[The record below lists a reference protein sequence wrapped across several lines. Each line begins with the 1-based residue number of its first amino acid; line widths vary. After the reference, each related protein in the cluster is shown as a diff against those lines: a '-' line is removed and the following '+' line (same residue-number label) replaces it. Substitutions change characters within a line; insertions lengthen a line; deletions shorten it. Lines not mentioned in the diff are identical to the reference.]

1 MSYKVDNAI
10 IMAAGLSSRFA
21 PLSYE
26 KPKALIEVKGEILIE
41 RQIKQLK
48 EAGVQNII
56 IVTGYQSQ
64 KFEYL
69 KDKFNVKLVFNP
81 NYLSHNNH
89 YSLYMVKD
97 YLKNSYICSAD
108 NYFEKNPFENIV
120 DDSYY
125 AAVFQNGETKEWCMK
140 YDNDNYIYDVTVGGK
155 NSWVMLGH
163 IFFSEEFSKK
173 FVNILCN
180 EINNPETQDK
190 LWESIYI
197 EHIDELKMK
206 IRKYSNNDIFEF
218 DSLDEL
224 RNFDDSYKYC
234 SNSNILKSIT
244 EQLKC
249 SESELNTFTPIKNE
263 INETIGFDFEYKTA
277 KYRYIYNSKKM
288 EKLK

>member
-1 MSYKVDNAI
+1 MSFKVDNAI

-26 KPKALIEVKGEILIE
+26 KPKALIEVKGEVLIE
-41 RQIKQLK
+41 RQINQLK
-48 EAGVQNII
+48 EAGIKNII

-69 KDKFNVKLVFNP
+69 KDKYNVELVFNP

-89 YSLYMVKD
+89 YSLYLVKD

-108 NYFEKNPFENIV
+108 NYFKNNPFENIV

-125 AAVFQNGETKEWCMK
+125 AAVYQEGETKEWCMK
-140 YDNDNYIYDVTVGGK
+140 YDENNYIYDVTVGGE

-163 IFFSEEFSKK
+163 IFFSEQFSKK
-173 FVNILCN
+173 FVEILCN

-190 LWESIYI
+190 LWENIYI
-197 EHIDELKMK
+197 EHLNELKMK
-206 IRKYSNNDIFEF
+206 IRKYDNDEIFEF

-224 RNFDDSYKYC
+224 REFDDSFIHC
-234 SNSNILKSIT
+234 SNSNILNSIT
-244 EQLKC
+244 KQFNC
-249 SESELNTFTPIKNE
+249 SESELNNFIPVKNE
-263 INETIGFDFEYKTA
+263 INETIGFYFSYDNA
-277 KYRYIYNSKKM
+277 KYKYIYISKKL
-288 EKLK
+288 EKIK